1 MFLYIKHRGL
11 HFRFRN
17 RNYTTPV
24 EIEFEKH
31 QLEDVLIKL
40 RDSDID
46 DFVISNESKIKR
58 KSRVINN
65 VKEKNININI
75 DNITSSDE
83 ILKILLNKLND
94 LEEKIVQPTI
104 INKTYIGNEGSSADD
119 KCIKSDIDEPDKF
132 IPDIDI
138 SGMELDNSDSIKIE
152 NSADDSQESSADLL
166 RNVLGDK

>member
-65 VKEKNININI
+65 VKERNINI

-94 LEEKIVQPTI
+94 LEEKITQPTV
-104 INKTYIGNEGSSADD
+104 INKTYIGNESSSADD
-119 KCIKSDIDEPDKF
+119 KSIKSDIDETDKF